1 MLYTHALT
9 DEPYSSHFARHW
21 PIGLIYDYAQHG
33 NASRKSSHLPEGMV
47 QPAAV
52 SHSDRQRSYTS
63 DGVSNFDTSSS
74 VASLRQTATPTLDLT
89 LHLVSAPPD
98 RLPHCASAET
108 CKASFMNSLKEADF
122 VRFGSTRRVT
132 SLTRRDQDGL
142 WDALLAHDAVAF
154 WAVAGTKLVPGPAR
168 VAHAVA
174 RGGSGQGQGQAQGQG
189 ASTMSTFDASRVPDV
204 TAVRSVPMR
213 VYLPRGGPVIQG
225 VVPAVLQDGSGQAQT
240 LGAALSTLLPLLF
253 PPAHRQDAADTLQ
266 QERVRVVVQGVE
278 VPLDAEIGW
287 LSSVLSYPD
296 GWLPIVLLI

>member
-1 MLYTHALT
+1 M
-9 DEPYSSHFARHW
+9 
-21 PIGLIYDYAQHG
+21 
-33 NASRKSSHLPEGMV
+33 
-47 QPAAV
+47 QPAAA
-52 SHSDRQRSYTS
+52 SHNDRQRSYTS
-63 DGVSNFDTSSS
+63 DGVSSLDTSSS
-74 VASLRQTATPTLDLT
+74 GSSLRRKATPTLDIT
-89 LHLVSAPPD
+89 LHLANAPPD
-98 RLPHCASAET
+98 RLPHCASPET

-154 WAVAGTKLVPGPAR
+154 WAVAGTKLVPGLAR
-168 VAHAVA
+168 VAYAAA
-174 RGGSGQGQGQAQGQG
+174 RAQAGQGQGQG

-225 VVPAVLQDGSGQAQT
+225 VVPAVLQDGSAQAQT

-253 PPAHRQDAADTLQ
+253 PPAHQQDAAATLQ
-266 QERVRVVVQGVE
+266 QERLRVVVQGIE

-296 GWLPIVLLI
+296 GWLPIVLRI